1 MMNMKQETRR
11 PNAETPAPRRLMAVG
26 RKVKDGWLIRTNF
39 SKYQTEQQIEQKSA
53 SPPNPETCPFLAPP
67 ATTSPSLLLIL

>member
-1 MMNMKQETRR
+1 MMNMKEETRR

-39 SKYQTEQQIEQKSA
+39 SKYQTEQQSEQKKDGSA
-53 SPPNPETCPFLAPP
+53 A
-67 ATTSPSLLLIL
+67 A